1 MPRGGAGAKKFT
13 VSYGGWYQR
22 TTLHLSEIFEFFSAG
37 TSRLPLEAKKLKNLQ
52 KRLQLVSVEK
62 ELGFLEVVS
71 AKTSSGIEIRYYEDG
86 LYVLELEASDVAQAE
101 EALREYFEERLS
113 PGIAYIFS
121 LGAPTPKV
129 LANLKTEHPVVVTV
143 VTEDPGHM
151 VVPKS
156 LGEVYQKIEA
166 DDAVVFKT
174 DSHILIAV
182 SQMDREFAR
191 QMVDAQ
197 IFFREFKDQLG
208 KYLVI
213 HRTIWEEIAEI
224 KERRRIGLK
233 EANNLRSKL
242 DRYRVTIDLITNR
255 INQMGTYVRTRHSII
270 ARTGLEPY
278 LTTLFEYRFE
288 ALLDTLEYVKEIWK
302 MTSDYLVSALAV
314 MADVINQGVN
324 SSIKNLTTLT
334 IFGILVTLI
343 KFTWEV
349 QDISKVTSLSAGL
362 VGLLLL
368 VALVV
373 DRAIKYFAERQKYQ
387 LKFKDAEKF

>member
-182 SQMDREFAR
+182 SQMDREFAH
-191 QMVDAQ
+191 QLVDAQ